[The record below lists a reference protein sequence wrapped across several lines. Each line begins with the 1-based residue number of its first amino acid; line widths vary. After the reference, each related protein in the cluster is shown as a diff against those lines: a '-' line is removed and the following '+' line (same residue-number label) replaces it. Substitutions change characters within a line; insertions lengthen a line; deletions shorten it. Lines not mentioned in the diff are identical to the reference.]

1 MSYIGKIVNL
11 VLTTTPF
18 DPKSI
23 FEQQKT
29 LVIKSTMVEPTL
41 NIGSVD
47 WSYLLVMVPI
57 LPCILVQTMGVT
69 IERHILKRKKR
80 SGIAKDGLGT
90 SK

>member
-1 MSYIGKIVNL
+1 VSDVFFSTTNNVFVLVDLKTMIMNYIGKIVNL

-23 FEQQKT
+23 FEQQEA

-57 LPCILVQTMGVT
+57 LPRILV
-69 IERHILKRKKR
+69 
-80 SGIAKDGLGT
+80 
-90 SK
+90 